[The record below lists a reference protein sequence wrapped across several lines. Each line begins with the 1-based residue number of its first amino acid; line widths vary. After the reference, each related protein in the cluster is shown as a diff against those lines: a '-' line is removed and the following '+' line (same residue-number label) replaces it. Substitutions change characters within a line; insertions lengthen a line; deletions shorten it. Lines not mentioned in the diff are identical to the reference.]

1 ANVQRRN
8 TKLKGVQQPMDLG
21 TRGTKLFIIN
31 PMYPCP
37 FEERLGD
44 WGDGGKWTCMIPG
57 VFQRTTT
64 VYSIGSRGSYDFEED
79 FARAHAGAIFTFDPF
94 LKPAVEEQMR
104 DLPFLH
110 FRAIGLSG
118 EADLQTYR
126 RKNPTKLFVTL
137 PRMLALMNHTYVD
150 VFKIDC
156 EGCELEVIKDMTAS
170 YGSEP
175 AKLAIHGGALP
186 FGQILMEFHH
196 LHKPALLLPALYA
209 LENLGGQQELQD
221 GGQQLPHGGGQVQLQ
236 RGGTARAAS
245 VGAVSGADEEG
256 TSAVGERAAVV
267 AEVADGAATAAPDGV
282 ATEVRDRA
290 LARSPGT
297 VEATAGA
304 EESAAGAAETADGV
318 ARAAG
323 EAGSNGDAAVPP
335 QPHDEVLPAPPRPT
349 PMQSGALIEGQ
360 EETARTGNPET
371 APIHTPHLLTH
382 SPPGAPTLCP
392 HSYRHS
398 RELSLLPAPS
408 AQPAPGDPHMG
419 SSPSNPPPDKPSPL
433 QAHGGGFTGAILPH
447 KHLVATQ
454 DDALPTRMEVVGVG
468 VDRMTAQLR
477 GLEGEL
483 RPVRQP
489 HATQPHGPAVLQF
502 SLAGPDHPPSLT
514 DLEASEPSSG
524 LGAAVSDLLA
534 IRNTGIPLPTPTHPA
549 PVVHAH
555 EAPLMDPP
563 LAAPIL
569 HKPFHPSPMETDLI
583 FRPCASDADVG
594 APLLPASPHP
604 SPSPAPPITTADSS
618 EGTATAD
625 PTDTATSGRE
635 DPEAPG
641 PTLLLAAAATL
652 LLAPATPPERSNTA
666 AIAAR
671 IIRFGRGELDELISE
686 ALHRRTPLPL
696 RAVRHARATTFSP
709 TPDDRRIA
717 RCLRMAACNE
727 TSRACAAV
735 ESAEAAPDTEIQ
747 PHKCLVYGRDFVT
760 SKEVEAFTSLKIE
773 VARRGLIVTG
783 VPVGSDA
790 FVERSLPERLERMG
804 RVLPWLP
811 RLRQPQTVARLL
823 SACVSTRPQYLARTV
838 PPTPAVRAIFARWDE
853 RLGETFQ
860 QLLVPGTWTC
870 REDVREAALDQI
882 YLPIRLGGL
891 GIRRME
897 RIAPVRY
904 ACSWVQCAPI
914 LCSLPVCGASFRQS
928 FASDDVDQIDRSL
941 RTALEGLPRDILSL
955 FPPWKSCVSAAPD
968 SLFTGQQG
976 GLGRGA
982 GGQEGREGQDGLASG
997 GEEGGQQQQRQQ
1009 QQQQQLGQQG
1019 QEGQTR
1025 RGEERGQHGQQQRGQ
1040 QGQEGLASGGE
1051 ESGQQQ
1057 QQQQQSQR
1065 QQQQRQQQQPGQ
1077 QGQRQQVCRG
1087 EERGQQRQ
1095 HQEAGA
1101 AWLGGGEETATAATT
1116 AGGPAGAGGAGQY
1129 GRGERTARAAARG
1142 SAGAAARRST
1152 GAIAGGLT
1160 GPGY

>member
-1 ANVQRRN
+1 MSSPNLTLLHCRSPSSRLA
-8 TKLKGVQQPMDLG
+8 LSPCAWQQ
-21 TRGTKLFIIN
+21 
-31 PMYPCP
+31 
-37 FEERLGD
+37 
-44 WGDGGKWTCMIPG
+44 WTCMIPG

-170 YGSEP
+170 YGSQP

-209 LENLGGQQELQD
+209 LENLGYWLNGKSGGAAREGGEEGNRGGFNRGQQGLEVGGQHGVLVRGQQELQD

-236 RGGTARAAS
+236 RGGTARATS

-297 VEATAGA
+297 VEATAGV
-304 EESAAGAAETADGV
+304 EDSAAGAAETADGV
-318 ARAAG
+318 ARAGG

-392 HSYRHS
+392 HSHMHS
-398 RELSLLPAPS
+398 RELSPPSPADVHMSEALGSVASTPAPTPLRPVRPHRQMCTCPRRLVQSHQPPHRLPSAPHPMVTTALSQPIDPRLHPHRPTHHPTTSTVWYLPRHRLPPPREVPRTATLQANAALLPAPS
-408 AQPAPGDPHMG
+408 AQPALGDPHMG

-433 QAHGGGFTGAILPH
+433 QAHGGGFTCAILPH
-447 KHLVATQ
+447 QHLVATQ
-454 DDALPTRMEVVGVG
+454 DDALPTRME
-468 VDRMTAQLR
+468 LR

-502 SLAGPDHPPSLT
+502 SLAGPDYPPSLT
-514 DLEASEPSSG
+514 DLEALEPSSG

-534 IRNTGIPLPTPTHPA
+534 IRNIGIPLPTPTPPA

-555 EAPLMDPP
+555 EAPLMNPP

-583 FRPCASDADVG
+583 FGPAQALRDKASALPSLAEPRAQGMQFTNAQWRSLDCVRWSEYFAPERIHARPLRRIPPRVRGGYLDILCAILARVSQ
-594 APLLPASPHP
+594 
-604 SPSPAPPITTADSS
+604 
-618 EGTATAD
+618 
-625 PTDTATSGRE
+625 

-641 PTLLLAAAATL
+641 PTLLLAAATSL

-735 ESAEAAPDTEIQ
+735 ESAEAAPDTENTMQ
-747 PHKCLVYGRDFVT
+747 
-760 SKEVEAFTSLKIE
+760 
-773 VARRGLIVTG
+773 
-783 VPVGSDA
+783 
-790 FVERSLPERLERMG
+790 
-804 RVLPWLP
+804 
-811 RLRQPQTVARLL
+811 RLRSKHPVAERPTPDWL
-823 SACVSTRPQYLARTV
+823 SA
-838 PPTPAVRAIFARWDE
+838 F
-853 RLGETFQ
+853 
-860 QLLVPGTWTC
+860 
-870 REDVREAALDQI
+870 
-882 YLPIRLGGL
+882 
-891 GIRRME
+891 
-897 RIAPVRY
+897 
-904 ACSWVQCAPI
+904 
-914 LCSLPVCGASFRQS
+914 
-928 FASDDVDQIDRSL
+928 
-941 RTALEGLPRDILSL
+941 
-955 FPPWKSCVSAAPD
+955 
-968 SLFTGQQG
+968 
-976 GLGRGA
+976 
-982 GGQEGREGQDGLASG
+982 
-997 GEEGGQQQQRQQ
+997 
-1009 QQQQQLGQQG
+1009 
-1019 QEGQTR
+1019 
-1025 RGEERGQHGQQQRGQ
+1025 
-1040 QGQEGLASGGE
+1040 
-1051 ESGQQQ
+1051 
-1057 QQQQQSQR
+1057 
-1065 QQQQRQQQQPGQ
+1065 
-1077 QGQRQQVCRG
+1077 
-1087 EERGQQRQ
+1087 
-1095 HQEAGA
+1095 
-1101 AWLGGGEETATAATT
+1101 
-1116 AGGPAGAGGAGQY
+1116 
-1129 GRGERTARAAARG
+1129 
-1142 SAGAAARRST
+1142 
-1152 GAIAGGLT
+1152 
-1160 GPGY
+1160 